1 MILVKQLRSRARDVA
16 AGCPLFLT
24 AQLLGKRWMVLVL
37 QELICYSAEGRRF
50 SELHRVLSWVS
61 PKILTRRLRELEE
74 CKVLTRSVDA
84 STIPVNVRYHVTKKG
99 LGLESLIEEMRD
111 WGRKY
116 NEEYLEC
123 HGSVMSDCI
132 HCNKHDMDQLAS
144 E

>member
-1 MILVKQLRSRARDVA
+1 M
-16 AGCPLFLT
+16 
-24 AQLLGKRWMVLVL
+24 
-37 QELICYSAEGRRF
+37 
-50 SELHRVLSWVS
+50 
-61 PKILTRRLRELEE
+61 
-74 CKVLTRSVDA
+74 TRSVDA
-84 STIPVNVRYHVTKKG
+84 STIPVSVRYHVTKKG

-116 NEEYLEC
+116 NEVDLEC